1 VVTVLLVLVLGGG
14 AGVARYLVDG
24 SVQSR
29 QRGEFPL
36 GTLVVNAGGCIAL
49 GLLAG
54 LGASSQT
61 MLLLGT
67 ATIGSYTTFSTW
79 MLETHRP
86 AEDGD
91 VEMAWRNVV
100 ISLVAGLICAALGRA
115 LGTAL

>member
-1 VVTVLLVLVLGGG
+1 MTVVLVLVLGGS

-29 QRGEFPL
+29 QGSAFPL
-36 GTLVVNAGGCIAL
+36 GTLAVNVGGCFAL

-91 VEMAWRNVV
+91 VGMAWGNVV
-100 ISLVAGLICAALGRA
+100 ISLVAGLLCAALGRA
-115 LGTAL
+115 LGVAL